1 MKPAI
6 RKFMTESPHTIG
18 NHQTLEI
25 AHRMMREHRVRH
37 LPVLEAGKLVGV
49 ISQRDLHL
57 IETLEDVDPNDTM
70 VEEAMTTDVYI
81 TGPYAPLEEV
91 AATMA
96 EHKYG
101 SAVIVDRGKVVGIF
115 TTVDALSALTQ
126 FLHRASSAA

>member
-1 MKPAI
+1 MKPTI
-6 RKFMTESPHTIG
+6 RKFMTDSPHTIG
-18 NHQTLEI
+18 HHQTLDV

-37 LPVLEAGKLVGV
+37 LPVLEAGKLVGML
-49 ISQRDLHL
+49 SQRDLHL
-57 IETLEDVDPNDTM
+57 IETLQDVDPSATTVD
-70 VEEAMTTDVYI
+70 EAMTTDVYI

-115 TTVDALSALTQ
+115 TTVDALHALTTL
-126 FLHRASSAA
+126 FSRASSAA